1 MMMMQP
7 ARTTQSAAVLDD
19 NARERWL
26 ALSLLAGSLALLSWC
41 VVAL

>member
-1 MMMMQP
+1 MQL
-7 ARTTQSAAVLDD
+7 ARTTHSAAVVGD

-41 VVAL
+41 VIAL